1 MSLYRLLYDL
11 RPWAFRSPVFNR
23 LERLGFGFTPAEIQ
37 AFFQMQD
44 FKIYPTVAS
53 EEITPPTID
62 KKGFKVALDM
72 KDFKP
77 NEFVVKTVDNMVVVE
92 GKVER
97 KDDKEG
103 SFSREFLR
111 RYVLP
116 DNFDTNK
123 VESTLTSDGVLTIT
137 APHPPSNE
145 RIVQVNQI
153 DAKKK
158 EDKE

>member
-23 LERLGFGFTPAEIQ
+23 LDRLGFGFTPAEIQ

-44 FKIYPTVAS
+44 FKIYPTVTS

-92 GKVER
+92 
-97 KDDKEG
+97 
-103 SFSREFLR
+103 
-111 RYVLP
+111 

-123 VESTLTSDGVLTIT
+123 VESTLDSDGVLTIT